1 MCIRDRRGGTT
12 REVTY
17 YNWSS
22 SAGDRLILADLPG
35 LNEADGSLDRQARDE
50 ALRAHVIIYVCE
62 GDLTRDQYEA
72 LRTLVDLGSPV
83 IVALNKIDRYAD
95 CLLYTSRCV

>member
-1 MCIRDRRGGTT
+1 M
-12 REVTY
+12 
-17 YNWSS
+17 
-22 SAGDRLILADLPG
+22 
-35 LNEADGSLDRQARDE
+35 RDE
-50 ALRAHVIIYVCE
+50 ALRAHVILYVCE

-83 IVALNKIDRYAD
+83 IVALNKV